1 MVARRQ
7 WFVKRPGD
15 GATSPAGLTLQLL
28 GAAALLSG
36 LYLIY
41 PPLAYLVGGSG
52 AILIGEKL

>member
-1 MVARRQ
+1 M
-7 WFVKRPGD
+7 KRPGD